1 MVNDAT
7 MLVMMVAM
15 MVEIVAMAR
24 MSGGCDN
31 GGDYMAVMAM
41 VVVTVKAIV
50 AATVMTTAVVM
61 VAAVMVAVA
70 AITAMAAV
78 VVTRTR
84 SGCGGNHSSSE
95 ASCINTSK
103 AVEACSWIACCQ
115 HQHAPSRNADPMFL
129 FAAP

>member
-78 VVTRTR
+78 VVTRT
-84 SGCGGNHSSSE
+84 GMWV
-95 ASCINTSK
+95 ASAQRRRA
-103 AVEACSWIACCQ
+103 AVRVESTRVARAAKVVAMMTAVVRVMMSCSYCQ
-115 HQHAPSRNADPMFL
+115 N
-129 FAAP
+129 